1 MHHPSIR
8 RPRSEKGNM
17 NKVAIMTD
25 TISGIPPEMAE
36 EFGIKV
42 IPLYM
47 IMDGISYVET
57 EVNRGQL
64 YARLAQKDNLPTT
77 SSPTA
82 AQYLEAYREL
92 SRRAEAILHIH
103 YTSWIGMGYK
113 EAVRAKNMAKKELP
127 QTTIE
132 VIDSRAECGAQLL
145 CVLEAAR
152 AARDGKSLPE
162 LVAVVNGLI
171 PRLNLFYI
179 LDTLYYLRKGGRV
192 GKAAGWVDSPLA
204 VKSILE
210 LDAATK
216 GVATPA
222 ARTRTKAEAIRKL
235 VEIVKERNQD
245 RMVHAVLSHGNVSE
259 QAEKLKRQLLS
270 QVPVKE
276 IHVTGISLIHAVH
289 WTPGALRLGWYSE
302 D

>member
-1 MHHPSIR
+1 
-8 RPRSEKGNM
+8 M

-36 EFGIKV
+36 EYSIKV
-42 IPLYM
+42 IPLYI

-57 EVNRGQL
+57 EVNKDQL
-64 YARLAQKDNLPTT
+64 YTRLAQKENLPTT

-92 SRRAEAILHIH
+92 SQKAKAILHIH

-113 EAVRAKNMAKKELP
+113 EAVRAKNMAKEELP

-132 VIDSRAECGAQLL
+132 VIDSHAECGAQLL

-152 AARDGKSLPE
+152 AARDGKTLPE
-162 LVAVVNGLI
+162 VVAVVNDLI

-179 LDTLYYLRKGGRV
+179 LDTLYYLRRGGRV
-192 GKAAGWVDSPLA
+192 GKAAAWVNSALA

-216 GVATPA
+216 GVATPVT
-222 ARTRTKAEAIRKL
+222 RTRTKDEAIRKL
-235 VEIVKERNQD
+235 VSIVKERNQNK
-245 RMVHAVLSHGNVSE
+245 MVHAVVSHGNVSE

-270 QVPVKE
+270 RVSVKE
-276 IHVTGISLIHAVH
+276 IHITGVSLIHTVH

>member
-1 MHHPSIR
+1 
-8 RPRSEKGNM
+8 M

-36 EFGIKV
+36 ELGIKV
-42 IPLYM
+42 IPLHI

-57 EVNRGQL
+57 EVNKEQL
-64 YARLAQKDNLPTT
+64 YTRLAQKENLPTT

-92 SRRAEAILHIH
+92 SQKAETILHIH

-113 EAVRAKNMAKKELP
+113 EAVRAKNMAKEELP

-152 AARDGKSLPE
+152 AAREGRTLPE
-162 LVAVVNGLI
+162 IVAVVNDLI
-171 PRLNLFYI
+171 PKLNLFYI
-179 LDTLYYLRKGGRV
+179 LDTLYYLRRGGRV
-192 GKAAGWVDSPLA
+192 GKADAWLNSALA

-210 LDAATK
+210 LDATTK
-216 GVATPA
+216 GVATPVT
-222 ARTRTKAEAIRKL
+222 RTRTKTEAIRKV
-235 VEIVKERNQD
+235 VEMVKERSEN
-245 RMVHAVLSHGNVSE
+245 RMVHAVVSHGNVPE

-270 QVPVKE
+270 QVAIKE
-276 IHVTGISLIHAVH
+276 IHITGVSLIHTVH

>member
-1 MHHPSIR
+1 
-8 RPRSEKGNM
+8 M

-36 EFGIKV
+36 EYSIKV
-42 IPLYM
+42 IPLYI

-57 EVNRGQL
+57 EVNKDQL
-64 YARLAQKDNLPTT
+64 YTRLEQKENLPTT

-92 SRRAEAILHIH
+92 SQKAKAILHIH

-113 EAVRAKNMAKKELP
+113 EAVRAKNMAKEELP

-152 AARDGKSLPE
+152 AARDGKTLPE
-162 LVAVVNGLI
+162 VVAVVNDLI

-179 LDTLYYLRKGGRV
+179 LDTLYYLRRGGRV
-192 GKAAGWVDSPLA
+192 GKAAAWVNSALA

-216 GVATPA
+216 GVATPVT
-222 ARTRTKAEAIRKL
+222 RTRTKDEAIRKL
-235 VEIVKERNQD
+235 VSIVKERNQNK
-245 RMVHAVLSHGNVSE
+245 MVHAVVSHGNVSE

-270 QVPVKE
+270 QVSVKE
-276 IHVTGISLIHAVH
+276 IHITGVSLIHIVH

>member
-1 MHHPSIR
+1 
-8 RPRSEKGNM
+8 M

-36 EFGIKV
+36 EYSIKV
-42 IPLYM
+42 IPLYI

-57 EVNRGQL
+57 EVNKDQL
-64 YARLAQKDNLPTT
+64 YTRLAQKENLPTT

-92 SRRAEAILHIH
+92 SQKAKAILHIH

-113 EAVRAKNMAKKELP
+113 EAVRAKNMAKEELP

-152 AARDGKSLPE
+152 AARDGKTLPE
-162 LVAVVNGLI
+162 VVAVVNDLI

-179 LDTLYYLRKGGRV
+179 LDTLYYLRRGGRV
-192 GKAAGWVDSPLA
+192 GKAAAWVNSALA

-216 GVATPA
+216 GVATPVT
-222 ARTRTKAEAIRKL
+222 RTRTKDEAIRKL
-235 VEIVKERNQD
+235 VSIVKERNQNK
-245 RMVHAVLSHGNVSE
+245 MVHAVVSHGNVSE

-270 QVPVKE
+270 QVSVKE
-276 IHVTGISLIHAVH
+276 IHITGVSLIHTVH

>member
-1 MHHPSIR
+1 
-8 RPRSEKGNM
+8 M

-25 TISGIPPEMAE
+25 TISGIAPEMAE
-36 EFGIKV
+36 EFSIKV
-42 IPLYM
+42 IPLYI

-57 EVNRGQL
+57 EMNKDQL
-64 YARLAQKDNLPTT
+64 YTRLAKKDSLPTT

-92 SRRAEAILHIH
+92 SQKAEAILHIH

-113 EAVRAKNMAKKELP
+113 EAVRAKNMAKEELP

-162 LVAVVNGLI
+162 VVAVVNDLI

-179 LDTLYYLRKGGRV
+179 LDTLYYLRRGGRV
-192 GKAAGWVDSPLA
+192 GKAAAWVNSALA

-216 GVATPA
+216 GVATPVI
-222 ARTRTKAEAIRKL
+222 RTRTKDEAIRKL
-235 VEIVKERNQD
+235 VGIVKERNQN
-245 RMVHAVLSHGNVSE
+245 RMVHAVVSHGNVSE

-270 QVPVKE
+270 QVSVKE
-276 IHVTGISLIHAVH
+276 IHITGVSLIHTVH

>member
-1 MHHPSIR
+1 
-8 RPRSEKGNM
+8 M

-36 EFGIKV
+36 EYSIKV
-42 IPLYM
+42 IPLYI

-57 EVNRGQL
+57 EVNKDQL
-64 YARLAQKDNLPTT
+64 YTRLAQKENLPTT

-92 SRRAEAILHIH
+92 SQKAKAILHIH

-113 EAVRAKNMAKKELP
+113 EAVRAKNMAKEELP

-152 AARDGKSLPE
+152 AARDGKTLPE
-162 LVAVVNGLI
+162 VVAVVNDLI

-179 LDTLYYLRKGGRV
+179 LDTLYYLRRGGRV
-192 GKAAGWVDSPLA
+192 GKAAAWVNSALA

-216 GVATPA
+216 GVATPVT
-222 ARTRTKAEAIRKL
+222 RTRTKDEAIRKL
-235 VEIVKERNQD
+235 VSIVKERNQNK
-245 RMVHAVLSHGNVSE
+245 MVHAVVSHGNVSE

-270 QVPVKE
+270 RVSVKE
-276 IHVTGISLIHAVH
+276 IHITGVSLIHTVH

>member
-1 MHHPSIR
+1 
-8 RPRSEKGNM
+8 M

-42 IPLYM
+42 IPLYI

-57 EVNRGQL
+57 EVNRDQL
-64 YARLAQKDNLPTT
+64 YARLAKKESLPTT

-92 SRRAEAILHIH
+92 SQKTEAILHIH

-113 EAVRAKNMAKKELP
+113 EALRAKKMAKEELP

-152 AARDGKSLPE
+152 AARDGKTLPQV
-162 LVAVVNGLI
+162 VAVVNDLI

-179 LDTLYYLRKGGRV
+179 LDTLYYLRRGGRV
-192 GKAAGWVDSPLA
+192 GKAAAWVNSALA

-210 LDAATK
+210 LDAGTK
-216 GVATPA
+216 GVATPVT
-222 ARTRTKAEAIRKL
+222 RTRTKDEAIRKL
-235 VEIVKERNQD
+235 VGIVKERNQN
-245 RMVHAVLSHGNVSE
+245 RMVHAVVSHGNASE

-270 QVPVKE
+270 QVSVKE
-276 IHVTGISLIHAVH
+276 IHITGVSPIHTVH

-302 D
+302 G

>member
-1 MHHPSIR
+1 
-8 RPRSEKGNM
+8 M

-36 EFGIKV
+36 ELSIKV
-42 IPLYM
+42 IPLYI

-57 EVNRGQL
+57 EVDKDQL
-64 YARLAQKDNLPTT
+64 YTRLSQKKNLPTT

-82 AQYLEAYREL
+82 AQYLQAYREL
-92 SRRAEAILHIH
+92 SQQAEAILHIH

-113 EAVRAKNMAKKELP
+113 EAVRAKNIAKEELP
-127 QTTIE
+127 KTIIE

-152 AARDGKSLPE
+152 AVREGKNFPEVVGIVNE
-162 LVAVVNGLI
+162 LV

-179 LDTLYYLRKGGRV
+179 LDTLYYLRKGGRI
-192 GKAAGWVDSPLA
+192 GKASAWVDSALG
-204 VKSILE
+204 VKSIFE
-210 LDAATK
+210 LDASTEGA
-216 GVATPA
+216 ATPVT
-222 ARTRTKAEAIRKL
+222 RTRTKAEAMRKL
-235 VEIVKERNQD
+235 VGIVKERNGNK
-245 RMVHAVLSHGNVSE
+245 MLHAVVSHGNVPE

-270 QVPVKE
+270 QVSVKE
-276 IHVTGISLIHAVH
+276 IHITGVSLIHSVH

>member
-1 MHHPSIR
+1 
-8 RPRSEKGNM
+8 M

-36 EFGIKV
+36 QLGIKV
-42 IPLYM
+42 IPLHI

-57 EVNRGQL
+57 EVNKEQL
-64 YARLAQKDNLPTT
+64 YTRLAQKENLPTT

-92 SRRAEAILHIH
+92 SQKTKAILHIH

-113 EAVRAKNMAKKELP
+113 EAVRAKNMAKEELP

-152 AARDGKSLPE
+152 AARDGRTLPE
-162 LVAVVNGLI
+162 IVAVVNDLI

-192 GKAAGWVDSPLA
+192 GKADAWLNSALA

-210 LDAATK
+210 LDATTK
-216 GVATPA
+216 GVATPVT
-222 ARTRTKAEAIRKL
+222 RTRTKTEAIRKV
-235 VEIVKERNQD
+235 VEMVKERSEN
-245 RMVHAVLSHGNVSE
+245 RMVHAVVSHGNVPE
-259 QAEKLKRQLLS
+259 QAERLKRQLLS
-270 QVPVKE
+270 QVAIKE
-276 IHVTGISLIHAVH
+276 IYITGVSLIHTVH